1 MCCEVVYNKHNK
13 AGWWH
18 FISNVEAYAML
29 ISSFRHSVD
38 AKGRIFI
45 PAKWR
50 EDLGDTVI
58 VTRGLMGKGGG
69 RCLSVM
75 SMPVWNE
82 VLERFKKTAMSD
94 VTAQNAMRMLFA
106 NACDCELDK
115 QGRILI
121 SSQLRALAQL
131 DEEVV
136 LIGMGNRVEL
146 WSAPVWERHCQE
158 DDGFDDDT
166 LAYLTGLGI

>member
-1 MCCEVVYNKHNK
+1 
-13 AGWWH
+13 
-18 FISNVEAYAML
+18 ML

-50 EDLGDTVI
+50 DDLGDTIV
-58 VTRGLMGKGGG
+58 VTRGLTGKGGG
-69 RCLSVM
+69 RCLSGM

-82 VLERFKKTAMSD
+82 LLERFRKIAMSD
-94 VTAQNAMRMLFA
+94 STAQNAMRMLFA
-106 NACDCELDK
+106 NACDCEPDK

-121 SSQLRALAQL
+121 SASLRELAQIG
-131 DEEVV
+131 EEVV
-136 LIGMGNRVEL
+136 LIGMGNRIEL
-146 WSAPVWERHCQE
+146 WSAPVWERHCAE
-158 DDGFDDDT
+158 DNGFDDDT